1 MGKKNSTYNKT
12 SKQPEVKRKP
22 QAKVVR
28 GGSPNWIKWAFVGAI
43 VVITFIV
50 FAPALKNNFTNWD
63 DNHYV
68 TENTQLAKPIG
79 ESISYYFSN
88 FYFCNYHPLTMIVY
102 AMEFHSV
109 QLHPELY
116 HKVSLLLHLLNVMLV
131 FWFIYLL
138 SGKKLEV
145 GVIVAFFF
153 GIHPMRVESVAWIA
167 ELKDV
172 LYTFFFMG
180 GLIAYYKY
188 IKSGE
193 KKNIGLYLLTF
204 ILFILSGLS
213 KPAAVIF
220 PLVLIL
226 IDYYTKRKFT
236 IKVWLEKIPM
246 LLVALTLGILTVKA
260 QETEAIAKFE
270 VFTLFQRFMFTS
282 YAFIDYIG
290 KLFLPINLSA
300 VYPYPVKMDGKFPII
315 FYAAPVIALAL
326 FYGVYRTLKFTRIVA
341 FGFLFYLV
349 SIMLVLQFVSVGI
362 AITADRYSYV
372 PYIGLLFAIS
382 MGFSWLYRNKE
393 QKYSL
398 YKSVAMLALI
408 VLAIASCA
416 LTNTRVKVWQNSD
429 TLWTDQIEKH
439 PENSEGYKNMG
450 GYLVEKGKY
459 DVDPNEKSDYERAL
473 VNFNIAIPLK
483 PDDPKMYSNRG
494 NIYGLKQKFDS
505 ALNDYS
511 MSLRFDPNNYEAY
524 LNRGITYS
532 LMKNYDS
539 AIIDFNKALTLN
551 HDQVITDKIFNLR
564 AYTYINAG
572 KLKEAMG
579 EYDLMIKQNP
589 NKPDL
594 YFMKGYTA
602 FKAGD
607 YEGSITNNSKAIE
620 LKPDYKEAFYNRS
633 QTYTSMQKY
642 KEALEDALKAKSL
655 GYPMDTTYIPK
666 LQKMVK

>member
-1 MGKKNSTYNKT
+1 MGKKNPTYNKT
-12 SKQPEVKRKP
+12 SKQSEVKRKP

-28 GGSPNWIKWAFVGAI
+28 GGSPGWIKWALVGAI
-43 VVITFIV
+43 VVITSIV
-50 FAPALKNNFTNWD
+50 FAPALNNNFTNWD

-79 ESISYYFSN
+79 ESISFYFSN

-102 AMEFHSV
+102 ALEFHSV

-116 HKVSLLLHLLNVMLV
+116 HKISLLLHLLNVMLV

-145 GVIVAFFF
+145 AVIVAFFF

-188 IKSGE
+188 IKIGE
-193 KKNIGLYLLTF
+193 KKNIMLYLFTF

-226 IDYYTKRKFT
+226 IDYYTRRKFT

-246 LLVALTLGILTVKA
+246 LLVSLVLGILTVKA

-270 VFTLFQRFMFTS
+270 VFTIFQRIKFTS
-282 YAFIDYIG
+282 FAFIDYIE

-300 VYPYPVKMDGKFPII
+300 VYPYPVKMNGMFPIMY
-315 FYAAPVIALAL
+315 YAAPFIAVAL
-326 FYGVYRTLKFTRIVA
+326 FYGVYKSLKYTRIIA
-341 FGFLFYLV
+341 FGFMFYLV

-372 PYIGLLFAIS
+372 PYIGLLFSIA
-382 MGFSWLYRNKE
+382 MGFSWLYRNKDK
-393 QKYSL
+393 KYSL
-398 YKSVAMLALI
+398 YKSVAMLGLI

-416 LTNTRVKVWQNSD
+416 LTNARVKIWQNSD
-429 TLWTDQIEKH
+429 TLWTDQIAKH

-511 MSLRFDPNNYEAY
+511 MSLKFDPNNYEAY
-524 LNRGITYS
+524 LNRGITFS

-539 AIIDFNKALTLN
+539 ALMDFNKVLLLN
-551 HDQVITDKIFNLR
+551 HDHDIVEKVLNIR

-572 KLKEAMG
+572 RYKDAIT

-594 YFMKGYTA
+594 YFLKGYAA
-602 FKAGD
+602 FKSGD
-607 YEGSITNNSKAIE
+607 LEGSLTNNSKAIE
-620 LKPDYKEAFYNRS
+620 LKPDYKEAFFNRS
-633 QTYTSMQKY
+633 QTYNYLQKY
-642 KEALEDALKAKSL
+642 KEALEDAQKAKSL
-655 GYPMDTTYIPK
+655 GYQMDTNYISQ